1 MRRIRLMRE
10 AIFRRR
16 TRIDEVPVKGPSR
29 ELARLQ
35 NDKDRAEAQSKLN
48 SNGYNNWVAD
58 SDSISV
64 MTSICATCGKSFER
78 RAALLTHTKTCSQRY
93 PKSTSTV
100 APSENSPND
109 DASKC
114 ANAEDSQSSLD
125 DFMRMLN
132 REKQIQA
139 QVENAILV
147 ESNRSSPI
155 AVGSSDSTSQSNSMD
170 VDEIKSEALD
180 DAASSSAIEFVAKN
194 RRKRNRTRKAEL
206 EPLMCASA
214 DDELSYWNMDEE
226 GNLKILKTDP
236 LNGELLLNEP
246 NGDDVENL
254 KLLDDE
260 KDATTDCTICERQFA
275 NLSNL
280 RRHVAMFHYRQKK
293 FGCQLCDVRAFRKID
308 IVNHLQSCHSIGNEN
323 QEAAK
328 LVIVID
334 IDKNKFSE
342 EKSKAV
348 AHAIVKKRDKEKLE
362 NRLKCEQQ
370 AIEPLST
377 VVLLQSQQIDEI
389 ECVGADNVVPA
400 YESADGCVDFEMAID
415 VETGTPPQPISKP
428 VTNAPSEPGTDLVK
442 LNESAS
448 FTPPNSATKDVNKFS
463 RNSSN
468 SSLSDDYKPVKRKA
482 KTAPSTTVKDATADD
497 KFPRNSSNSSLSDE
511 YKPTRRPVRKRIK
524 TVNKDFVY
532 DLSNL
537 LKKEAEAY
545 KEQHINMPMS
555 GRSYKRKIQLANIP
569 DDYGGNKDVVMATST
584 TVSALVVPSPPVK
597 QSAISTIK
605 GAANEMAKIVVNNS
619 RACYSQPPQLPM
631 ERPIIPA
638 KLLQMRQRSGSAI
651 LAQSWSVPA
660 REPKQISSNGRSSS
674 LDKIMTGVTKRR
686 RRSAKKTPV
695 SPSFTSS
702 LLAATF
708 ATSNLTISQV
718 DTTESNTD
726 FQQIS
731 GRNIFQSNNNTKS
744 DSHVDPHAE
753 PTVVTC
759 PTEEEFERYMTANRA
774 NEAQSLHYIVP
785 ASAAAS
791 LAYTSNYDSGGCDA
805 DSKPVVSLNS
815 TSNPVNSSSSSAVT
829 PTATKRITLL
839 QRLAEN
845 KSRKLQ
851 QQSLLKT
858 NFYENGKSTTA
869 AATSTTT
876 TDL

>member
-10 AIFRRR
+10 AIYRRR

-35 NDKDRAEAQSKLN
+35 NDKDRADAQSKLN
-48 SNGYNNWVAD
+48 SNAYNNWLTD

-64 MTSICATCGKSFER
+64 MTSICAACGKSFER
-78 RAALLTHTKTCSQRY
+78 RAALLTHTKTCSQRNS
-93 PKSTSTV
+93 KSTSTTV
-100 APSENSPND
+100 TSENSPND
-109 DASKC
+109 DASKFGT
-114 ANAEDSQSSLD
+114 AEDSQSSLD

-155 AVGSSDSTSQSNSMD
+155 AVGSSDSTSQSNSTD
-170 VDEIKSEALD
+170 VDEIKLEPLD
-180 DAASSSAIEFVAKN
+180 DASSSIEFVAKN
-194 RRKRNRTRKAEL
+194 KRKRNRTRKAEL
-206 EPLMCASA
+206 EPLTCAPA

-236 LNGELLLNEP
+236 INGDLVLNEP
-246 NGDDVENL
+246 NGDDVENF
-254 KLLDDE
+254 KLLDEE
-260 KDATTDCTICERQFA
+260 KDGTTDCTICERQFA

-293 FGCQLCDVRAFRKID
+293 FGCQFCDVRAYRKID
-308 IVNHLQSCHSIGNEN
+308 IVNHLQACHSIGNDN

-362 NRLKCEQQ
+362 NRLKTEQQ
-370 AIEPLST
+370 PVVEPLMT
-377 VVLLQSQQIDEI
+377 AQQVDEN
-389 ECVGADNVVPA
+389 ECVAAKTGVPV
-400 YESADGCVDFEMAID
+400 YETANGCVDFEMAID
-415 VETGTPPQPISKP
+415 VETGVPPQPISKP
-428 VTNAPSEPGTDLVK
+428 FTNSPADTETANLVQ

-448 FTPPNSATKDVNKFS
+448 FTPPNSVTKDANKFS

-468 SSLSDDYKPVKRKA
+468 SSLSDDNKPVKRKA
-482 KTAPSTTVKDATADD
+482 KTAPSTTVKVAAGTD
-497 KFPRNSSNSSLSDE
+497 KFPRNASNSSLSDE
-511 YKPTRRPVRKRIK
+511 YKPARRPVRKRIK

-569 DDYGGNKDVVMATST
+569 DDYSATKDVVTATST
-584 TVSALVVPSPPVK
+584 TSATALAVPSTLPKV
-597 QSAISTIK
+597 SAISTIK
-605 GAANEMAKIVVNNS
+605 GAANEMAKIAVNNS
-619 RACYSQPPQLPM
+619 QACYSQPPQIPT

-638 KLLQMRQRSGSAI
+638 KLIQMRQRSGSAI
-651 LAQSWSVPA
+651 LAKNWPLPA
-660 REPKQISSNGRSSS
+660 VEPKQISTNGRSSS
-674 LDKIMTGVTKRR
+674 LDKITGVTKRR

-708 ATSNLTISQV
+708 ATSNLTISQAG
-718 DTTESNTD
+718 TKPNTD
-726 FQQIS
+726 FKQILD
-731 GRNIFQSNNNTKS
+731 RNVFQSDNKTKS
-744 DSHVDPHAE
+744 DSQSANGDAKAHAE

-759 PTEEEFERYMTANRA
+759 PTEEEFDGYMNANHS
-774 NEAQSLHYIVP
+774 NETKSLHYIVP

-791 LAYTSNYDSGGCDA
+791 LAYTSNYDSGGIGEAGCK
-805 DSKPVVSLNS
+805 SMVSVDL
-815 TSNPVNSSSSSAVT
+815 VNSSSSSAVT
-829 PTATKRITLL
+829 PTKRITLL

-845 KSRKLQ
+845 RNRKLQQ

-858 NFYENGKSTTA
+858 NFYENGKSSTTA

-876 TDL
+876 TE